1 MIYLSSHMVEE
12 VYETSSL
19 SSENETVQVFDFV
32 VEDPPNPLEMQTFE
46 LNLDEVTWNSMFD
59 RSHEVKF

>member
-1 MIYLSSHMVEE
+1 MVEE

-32 VEDPPNPLEMQTFE
+32 VEDPPNPLEMQTLD
-46 LNLDEVTWNSMFD
+46 LNLDEITWNSMFD
-59 RSHEVKF
+59 KSHEVKI